1 MNEESKN
8 NYYAI
13 IPATVRY
20 NKDLKPNEKLLYGEI
35 TALANSK
42 GFCFASNRYFAE
54 LYKVTIHTVSQW
66 ISHLEKLGYVNIEL
80 IKDDKKEIKERRIY
94 ISDTPYIQ
102 KDTYPYVL
110 KSTYPIYKKV
120 QDNLRDGLPYPYTE
134 QDGKDFI
141 SAMLSADENET
152 FAFAITVDNIAVGS
166 IGVYRQGNI
175 HRRTAE
181 LGYYIA
187 EEYWGKGIM
196 TEAVRKICEYVFG
209 KSDIIRIYAEPFAY
223 NKASCRVLEK
233 AGFQYEGTLRS
244 NAVKNGKVIDMK
256 MYSLIKEE

>member
-120 QDNLRDGLPYPYTE
+120 QDNNINIKIDDLFLFIINNSEKISNEFYSIIKHLEFNYTT
-134 QDGKDFI
+134 DI
-141 SAMLSADENET
+141 LS
-152 FAFAITVDNIAVGS
+152 
-166 IGVYRQGNI
+166 
-175 HRRTAE
+175 
-181 LGYYIA
+181 
-187 EEYWGKGIM
+187 IM
-196 TEAVRKICEYVFG
+196 KEDKIQMIKE
-209 KSDIIRIYAEPFAY
+209 IIY
-223 NKASCRVLEK
+223 
-233 AGFQYEGTLRS
+233 TL
-244 NAVKNGKVIDMK
+244 
-256 MYSLIKEE
+256 YSLYNSEFKYILQKVERNELINIYIISKEHMPNEFLNYYRMAVINKYAKNTT

>member
-80 IKDDKKEIKERRIY
+80 IKDNKKEIKERRIY

-120 QDNLRDGLPYPYTE
+120 QDNNINIKIDDLFLFIINNSDKISNEFYLIINKLEFNYTT
-134 QDGKDFI
+134 DI
-141 SAMLSADENET
+141 LSIMQEN
-152 FAFAITVDNIAVGS
+152 
-166 IGVYRQGNI
+166 
-175 HRRTAE
+175 
-181 LGYYIA
+181 
-187 EEYWGKGIM
+187 
-196 TEAVRKICEYVFG
+196 KIQMIKE
-209 KSDIIRIYAEPFAY
+209 IIY
-223 NKASCRVLEK
+223 
-233 AGFQYEGTLRS
+233 TL
-244 NAVKNGKVIDMK
+244 
-256 MYSLIKEE
+256 YSLYNTDFKYILPKINRDELINIYIISKEHNPSDFLNYYKMAIINKYAKNTT

>member
-120 QDNLRDGLPYPYTE
+120 QDNNINIKIDDLFLFIINNSEKISNEFYSIIKHLEFNYTT
-134 QDGKDFI
+134 DI
-141 SAMLSADENET
+141 LS
-152 FAFAITVDNIAVGS
+152 
-166 IGVYRQGNI
+166 
-175 HRRTAE
+175 
-181 LGYYIA
+181 
-187 EEYWGKGIM
+187 IM
-196 TEAVRKICEYVFG
+196 KEDKIQMIKE
-209 KSDIIRIYAEPFAY
+209 IIY
-223 NKASCRVLEK
+223 
-233 AGFQYEGTLRS
+233 TL
-244 NAVKNGKVIDMK
+244 
-256 MYSLIKEE
+256 YSLYNTDFKYILPKINRDELINIYIISKEHNPSDFLNYYKMAIINKYAKNTT

>member
-120 QDNLRDGLPYPYTE
+120 QDNNINIKIDDLFLFIINNSDKISNEFYCIINNLEFNYTT
-134 QDGKDFI
+134 DI
-141 SAMLSADENET
+141 LS
-152 FAFAITVDNIAVGS
+152 
-166 IGVYRQGNI
+166 
-175 HRRTAE
+175 
-181 LGYYIA
+181 
-187 EEYWGKGIM
+187 IM
-196 TEAVRKICEYVFG
+196 KEDKIQMIKE
-209 KSDIIRIYAEPFAY
+209 IIY
-223 NKASCRVLEK
+223 
-233 AGFQYEGTLRS
+233 TL
-244 NAVKNGKVIDMK
+244 
-256 MYSLIKEE
+256 YSLYNTDFKYILPKINRDELINIYIISKEHNPSDFLNYYKMAIINKYAKNTT